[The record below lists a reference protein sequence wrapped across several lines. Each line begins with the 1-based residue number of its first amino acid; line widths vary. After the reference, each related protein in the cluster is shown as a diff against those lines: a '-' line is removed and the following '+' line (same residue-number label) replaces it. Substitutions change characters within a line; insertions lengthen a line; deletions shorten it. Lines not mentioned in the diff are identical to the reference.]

1 MKDTE
6 SSLPPY
12 AATAL
17 ALTVTDWN
25 RLGLDTYDEN
35 LNEDEL
41 VDILVERVTS
51 LLLIR
56 IVAYILSRG
65 ADEYFDAPAFAD
77 LSTSTICR
85 TVLIEDKP
93 WTEYAPELTDE
104 FLHQLKQFVRTILVG
119 YKGTPYHCKEHAFHV
134 VLSVNKL
141 TDLMIQTN
149 PHTTKT
155 FGLRYDAMAQ
165 MALLFAALVHDVEHT
180 GVPNRQ
186 LVAENDP
193 LAILYNDQSVA
204 EQRSLYIAFETLLK
218 NENRLFLTTLFPF
231 QNGKLDSIE
240 YRRFR
245 KMVIDLVLSTDIA
258 SPERSQL
265 TKSKWKEA
273 FGETFE
279 SIQRKLKQELNDT
292 VNAPLDEDDSV
303 SASETPESSVNDGE
317 EGMNTARSGESTS
330 NDLRKYLNSND
341 LGYENPDELDGVI
354 ISSSTRTSVRNLSFK
369 IENMPRSPPKALT
382 QGISSRHVNDTAAD
396 NKSTASSSG
405 ESFSERERFR
415 RGGRRRS
422 HAHSMPMG
430 RRNSVQQLLQ
440 SDDYVKAKFQRRM
453 SSYSSAKVTSAAVRP
468 EAFRKRLGL
477 RRSMD
482 LGGEEIEFYNGAHSV
497 ASTNHEPCRDDEPDE
512 LRAAVVMETII
523 TAADVAHN
531 LQGWDQMVIWSGRL
545 YLELRKA
552 YIEERG
558 IDPETRWYENQIGF
572 LESYL
577 LPLARRLEDTGVFG
591 DELGQLF
598 ATIVEANRDQWIQE
612 GQDVT
617 EAIVEKGVEE
627 FVVGR

>member
-1 MKDTE
+1 MTETE
-6 SSLPPY
+6 SGLPPY

-56 IVAYILSRG
+56 VVAYVLSRG

-77 LSTSTICR
+77 LSTTTICR
-85 TVLIEDKP
+85 TVLIESKP
-93 WTEYAPELTDE
+93 WSEYAPELTDE
-104 FLHQLKQFVRTILVG
+104 FLEQLKQFVRTILVG
-119 YKGTPYHCKEHAFHV
+119 YKATPYHCKEHAFHV

-149 PHTTKT
+149 PSTTKT
-155 FGLRYDAMAQ
+155 HGLRYDAMAQ

-218 NENRLFLTTLFPF
+218 KEYRLFLTTLFPF

-279 SIQRKLKQELNDT
+279 SIQRKLKQELNDN
-292 VNAPLDEDDSV
+292 VNTPAEEDGSV

-317 EGMNTARSGESTS
+317 DGDPTS
-330 NDLRKYLNSND
+330 NRSVENASMDLRKYLNSND
-341 LGYENPDELDGVI
+341 LGYENPDDLDGVI
-354 ISSSTRTSVRNLSFK
+354 ISGSTRNFSFK
-369 IENMPRSPPKALT
+369 IENMPRSPKTKASGQNVIEGL
-382 QGISSRHVNDTAAD
+382 VDT
-396 NKSTASSSG
+396 KSTASTSG

-453 SSYSSAKVTSAAVRP
+453 SSYTTAKVSNNAVRP

-482 LGGEEIEFYNGAHSV
+482 LGGEEIEFYNGAHSI

-552 YIEERG
+552 FVEERG
-558 IDPETRWYENQIGF
+558 FDPETRWYENQIGF

-577 LPLARRLEDTGVFG
+577 LPLTRRLEDTGVFG
-591 DELGQLF
+591 DELGQMF
-598 ATIVEANRDQWIQE
+598 TTIVEANRDQWIQE

-617 EAIVEKGVEE
+617 EAIVEKGAEE
-627 FVVGR
+627 FPVGLS

>member
-1 MKDTE
+1 MIMKDTE
-6 SSLPPY
+6 KSLPPY

-35 LNEDEL
+35 LNEEEL
-41 VDILVERVTS
+41 IDILVERVTS

-85 TVLIEDKP
+85 TVLIEEKP

-104 FLHQLKQFVRTILVG
+104 FLQQLKNFVRTIIVG

-149 PHTTKT
+149 PTTTKT

-165 MALLFAALVHDVEHT
+165 MALLLAALVHDVEHT

-292 VNAPLDEDDSV
+292 VNAPVDEDESV

-317 EGMNTARSGESTS
+317 EGGYTATAQNRRSVG
-330 NDLRKYLNSND
+330 NDLRKYLSSSD

-354 ISSSTRTSVRNLSFK
+354 VSSSTRHSVRNLSFK
-369 IENMPRSPPKALT
+369 IENMPRSPPKA
-382 QGISSRHVNDTAAD
+382 VMAAD

-453 SSYSSAKVTSAAVRP
+453 SSYSSAKVTNTAVRP

-482 LGGEEIEFYNGAHSV
+482 LGGEEIEFYNSANSI
-497 ASTNHEPCRDDEPDE
+497 ASTTHEPCRDDEPDE

-558 IDPETRWYENQIGF
+558 MDPETRWYENQIGF

-617 EAIVEKGVEE
+617 EAIVEKGAEE
-627 FVVGR
+627 FIIGR

>member
-1 MKDTE
+1 MNMTDTE

-56 IVAYILSRG
+56 IVAYVLSRG

-85 TVLIEDKP
+85 TVLIENRP
-93 WTEYAPELTDE
+93 WSEYAPELTDE
-104 FLHQLKQFVRTILVG
+104 FLLQLENFVRTILVG

-141 TDLMIQTN
+141 TDLMIQSN
-149 PHTTKT
+149 PSTTKT
-155 FGLRYDAMAQ
+155 YGLRYDAMAQ
-165 MALLFAALVHDVEHT
+165 MALLLAALIHDVEHT

-292 VNAPLDEDDSV
+292 VNAPEEEEESV
-303 SASETPESSVNDGE
+303 SASETPESSVNDVGD
-317 EGMNTARSGESTS
+317 GDLPTNRSAES
-330 NDLRKYLNSND
+330 NELRKYLNIND
-341 LGYENPDELDGVI
+341 LGYENPDDLDGVI
-354 ISSSTRTSVRNLSFK
+354 ISGSTRTIEVKNSSFN
-369 IENMPRSPPKALT
+369 IENMPRSPKKP
-382 QGISSRHVNDTAAD
+382 SSRNMIDSVAD

-405 ESFSERERFR
+405 ESVSERERFR

-430 RRNSVQQLLQ
+430 RRNSVQLLLQ
-440 SDDYVKAKFQRRM
+440 SDDHVKAKFQRRM
-453 SSYSSAKVTSAAVRP
+453 SSYTTAKVTNSVRP

-482 LGGEEIEFYNGAHSV
+482 LGGEEIEFYNGAHSI
-497 ASTNHEPCRDDEPDE
+497 ASTTHEPGRDDEPDE

-552 YIEERG
+552 FIEERG

-598 ATIVEANRDQWIQE
+598 ATTVEANRDQWIQE

-617 EAIVEKGVEE
+617 EAIVEKGAEE
-627 FVVGR
+627 FSVEG

>member
-1 MKDTE
+1 MDTE
-6 SSLPPY
+6 QHSLPPY

-17 ALTVTDWN
+17 ALTVTDWKK
-25 RLGLDTYDEN
+25 LGLDTYDEN
-35 LNEDEL
+35 LSEDAL
-41 VDILVERVTS
+41 VDVLVERVTS

-56 IVAYILSRG
+56 IVAYVLSRG

-85 TVLIEDKP
+85 TVLIERQP
-93 WTEYAPELTDE
+93 WSAYAPELTDD
-104 FLHQLKQFVRTILVG
+104 FLLQLKDFVRAILLG

-141 TDLMIQTN
+141 TDLLIQTN
-149 PHTTKT
+149 PRTTKT
-155 FGLRYDAMAQ
+155 YGLRYDAMAQ
-165 MALLFAALVHDVEHT
+165 LALLFAALIHDVEHT

-204 EQRSLYIAFETLLK
+204 EQRSLYIAFATLLK
-218 NENRLFLTTLFPF
+218 KENRVFLTTLFPF

-279 SIQRKLKQELNDT
+279 SIQRKLKLELSEMA
-292 VNAPLDEDDSV
+292 NAPVDDDDASV
-303 SASETPESSVNDGE
+303 SASETPESSVNDGD
-317 EGMNTARSGESTS
+317 GNGDATRSLVASV
-330 NDLRKYLNSND
+330 D
-341 LGYENPDELDGVI
+341 LGYEIPDELDGVI
-354 ISSSTRTSVRNLSFK
+354 VSGSTRTSVKSFSTFK
-369 IENMPRSPPKALT
+369 IENMPRSPEKAEKASG
-382 QGISSRHVNDTAAD
+382 QHFNDIVGD
-396 NKSTASSSG
+396 CKSTASSSG
-405 ESFSERERFR
+405 ESVGERERFR

-440 SDDYVKAKFQRRM
+440 SDDYMKAKFQRRM
-453 SSYSSAKVTSAAVRP
+453 SSYATAKVTNTAVRP

-482 LGGEEIEFYNGAHSV
+482 LGGEEIEFYCGSV
-497 ASTNHEPCRDDEPDE
+497 AASTTHESGRDDEPDE

-552 YIEERG
+552 YVEERG
-558 IDPETRWYENQIGF
+558 MDPETRWYENQIGF

-591 DELGQLF
+591 DEMGQLF
-598 ATIVEANRDQWIQE
+598 ATIVESNRDQWIQE

-617 EAIVEKGVEE
+617 EAIIEQGAEE
-627 FVVGR
+627 FAVGR